1 MPPGTVPVPLPIIGF
16 PEASMYAYA
25 PPLGPGAPPQ
35 EGDKANVNSHR
46 NLRGTI
52 HSESESGS
60 ESKSKSSSKS
70 KIRRWRCSDGDEETD
85 EDEDGDEDDDNA
97 YIR

>member
-1 MPPGTVPVPLPIIGF
+1 MKSRNTSENIYELLSLTSRQRSTT
-16 PEASMYAYA
+16 A
-25 PPLGPGAPPQ
+25 
-35 EGDKANVNSHR
+35 NSHK

-60 ESKSKSSSKS
+60 DSNSNSKIM
-70 KIRRWRCSDGDEETD
+70 IRRWRRSDGDEETD
-85 EDEDGDEDDDNA
+85 EDEDRDEDDDNA